1 MWRSKRPTR
10 SYASVR
16 PTTCWTSSWHRR
28 GRAIALRGAGTLPAA
43 VEAGRDA
50 VRGAEA
56 TDWIGYHTMALMALA
71 EALLAS
77 GDPLEAT
84 QLATR
89 ALAMSVAKEDL
100 MGERRAARFLDGIH

>member
-1 MWRSKRPTR
+1 MALEAADQVIRERSPDDVLDFVLAQT
-10 SYASVR
+10 
-16 PTTCWTSSWHRR
+16 
-28 GRAIALRGAGTLPAA
+28 GRAIALRGAGNLPAA

-71 EALLAS
+71 EALLTS